1 MEQGDAAMVRPPAR
15 TPEQRRRDT
24 LHRLENDE
32 DAWVAT
38 ADGATPYLVPLSFL
52 WDGATLLFATVSSSP
67 TMRNLRANARV
78 RLAIGPSRD
87 LVMVEG
93 SAEVHGT
100 DEIPVETGDA
110 FAARIG
116 FDPRELDGYAY
127 FRVRPRRVQ
136 AWRESNEI
144 KGRDLMRDGNWIV
157 PG

>member
-1 MEQGDAAMVRPPAR
+1 MEQEDAAMVRPPAR

-24 LHRLENDE
+24 LHRFEHDE

-38 ADGATPYLVPLSFL
+38 ADGTTPYLVPLSFL
-52 WDGATLLFATVSSSP
+52 WDGGTLLFATVSSSP
-67 TMRNLRANARV
+67 TMRNLRANGRV

-93 SAEVHGT
+93 VAEVSET
-100 DEIPVETGDA
+100 DEMPARIGDA

-127 FRVRPRRVQ
+127 FRVRPHRVQ

-144 KGRDLMRDGNWIV
+144 KGRDLMRDGDWIV

>member
-1 MEQGDAAMVRPPAR
+1 MPRPPAR

-24 LHRLENDE
+24 LHRFDHDE

-38 ADGATPYLVPLSFL
+38 AGDATPHLVPLSFL
-52 WDGATLLFATVSSSP
+52 WDGDTLLFATVSSSP
-67 TMRNLRANARV
+67 TVRNLRANGRV

-93 SAEVHGT
+93 SAEVSETG
-100 DEIPVETGDA
+100 EIPAEIGDA
-110 FAARIG
+110 FAARVG

-127 FRVRPRRVQ
+127 FRVRPLRIQ

-144 KGRDLMRDGNWIV
+144 KGRDLMRDGHWVV